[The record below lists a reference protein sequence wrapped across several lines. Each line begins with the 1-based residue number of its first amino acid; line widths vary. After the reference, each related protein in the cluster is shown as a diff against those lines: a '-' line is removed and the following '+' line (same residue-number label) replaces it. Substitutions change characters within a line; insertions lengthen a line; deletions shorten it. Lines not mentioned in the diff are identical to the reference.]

1 MIARWQQPDSAI
13 SSNDSPKNT
22 EKMTVFLEDLLAQD
36 YRHSDRDLLDRI
48 CFLIDVQRRLQDRYT
63 DQRLIARAADSDE
76 VVSPRTLRAVT
87 TWLLNRIEAD
97 RDIKAVN
104 TFLKLADGHLQ
115 DAPTPASA
123 TEVEWVKSL
132 VASIGLPQLADSGGL
147 LNVVDASRRV
157 RDGGTDQRTP
167 SVNQAVAT
175 RNWNSVVVAWNE
187 SPVAAAY
194 LSVLQNRGL
203 EPTRLIRAV
212 PVIPWK
218 RRARGWVGSSARS
231 LLRLFGS
238 GDMTVSSSRL
248 RPEIF
253 RCMPAELPASLD
265 RAFRN
270 RGVRVEVKT
279 GNINDER
286 LVAEIADCR
295 PERVLFTGGGI
306 VRPQT
311 FERVGGNWLHMHPG
325 RLPGVRG
332 ADGFFWSVLLH
343 GHPSVSAI
351 YQDPGIDTGKVLIEK
366 HFERPEMDADRI
378 SKLGRHRHAIV
389 YRTILGLFDPW
400 MRALTL
406 DALLEEEQMPGKLIH
421 QSSRGAEGIATGG
434 HAYHFMHPLLRA
446 RAIDLLVEHSS

>member
-1 MIARWQQPDSAI
+1 
-13 SSNDSPKNT
+13 
-22 EKMTVFLEDLLAQD
+22 MTVFLEDLLAQD

-63 DQRLIARAADSDE
+63 DQRLIARAADGDV
-76 VVSPRTLRAVT
+76 VVSARTLRAVT
-87 TWLLNRIEAD
+87 TWLLDRIEAD

-104 TFLKLADGHLQ
+104 TFLKLADGHLR
-115 DAPTPASA
+115 DAPSPASA

-167 SVNQAVAT
+167 SVNQAVAM
-175 RNWNSVVVAWNE
+175 RNWNSVVVAWNK

-203 EPTRLIRAV
+203 EPARLIRAV
-212 PVIPWK
+212 PVIPLK
-218 RRARGWVGSSARS
+218 RRVRRRIGSSARS

-238 GDMTVSSSRL
+238 GDRTVSSRV

-253 RCMPAELPASLD
+253 RRMPAELPESSAQ
-265 RAFRN
+265 AFRN
-270 RGVRVEVKT
+270 RSARVEVKT

-295 PERVLFTGGGI
+295 PERILFTGGGI

-311 FERVGGNWLHMHPG
+311 FERAGGNWLHMHPG

-343 GHPSVSAI
+343 GYPSVSAI
-351 YQDPGIDTGKVLIEK
+351 YQDPGIDTGEVLIEK
-366 HFERPEMDADRI
+366 HFERPEMDVDRI
-378 SKLGRHRHAIV
+378 AKLGSHRHAIV

-406 DALLEEEQMPGKLIH
+406 DALLDEEQMPGKPIR
-421 QSSRGAEGIATGG
+421 QSSTGAEGVEPRGR
-434 HAYHFMHPLLRA
+434 AYHFMHPLLRA
-446 RAIDLLVEHSS
+446 RAIDVLVEHSS